1 MAGGRIDIEV
11 GLETGSIPAQLQ
23 SGMQPALGMAKRL
36 AGTLGLALG
45 GAALVSAGKQVIQ
58 LGNEYTTSLN
68 EMAAVSQA
76 SAAQMAVVS
85 ERAKQLG
92 NDIELPNTSASD
104 AALAMTELAKG
115 GFSVDQAM
123 SAAKGTLQLAAAAGV
138 DAAQAATIQSQA
150 LQAYGLDANYAATAA
165 DVLANAANASS
176 AEITDVAYGLAQA
189 GTVSNQFGVSLE
201 DTAATIGLFANAG
214 ITGSDAGTLLKTA
227 LLSLTD
233 QGKPAQAAIEDLGL
247 SIYNAEGKFVGM
259 RELFAQLKTAS
270 ERMTEEQYQAA
281 TATLFGSDA
290 MRLAG
295 IAAEQGVVGYDS
307 MRESI
312 SRQGAAAEVAA
323 AKTQGL
329 PGAIGSVQNA
339 AEDLSLRLYDL
350 VDGPLESLAR
360 GAADKITDVTPTIIS
375 GLETA
380 GSVAAK
386 AASEFMELDPALQA
400 AAVAAVALKVTGLGG
415 FLSDLGGRGVASLRG
430 FNDELRVQQS
440 LAAMSGEQVG
450 RLTSSIAVLETRVPA
465 IASMGAAYRSVAGPA
480 ADFASR
486 QVAIASASGPL
497 TGGLRAA
504 TGEAV
509 RLGGALA
516 GTAAAGARGLG
527 SALGGVVSAFGGP
540 WAAGLAAAGI
550 GLTAWMASVSEA
562 KALTKQYDDAVRQ
575 IGVSQSELGDILA
588 RSKGKFDDLAI
599 ANVTSQ
605 VSTLSKQFETAAAN
619 DARWTDVTKDVIG
632 DVVLSWRGSSDD
644 ISFEKDRIALSNRQA
659 AQAIQDLGMTDQQV
673 AQAMLDNAKWS
684 DIEQKLRGMGDGGAT
699 AADKFNEV
707 RQQILE
713 TRDVAQNTT
722 PGFFSLSEAVKT
734 LADDASSAADRTNA
748 LKTALDILSGKP
760 VDVGAAMQSYNRQIR
775 ETADATQEV
784 WDKSLGWGQELKN
797 AAGAV
802 ETRTTNGDRL
812 LTQINDIKDAT
823 IQAAASG
830 ADMAPIWQ
838 RNEEAFQ
845 QLAIATGL
853 SVDEIRKMSEE
864 AGLIPKDLAIVASL
878 KGADAVKQELVVV
891 KGMLEQNAAGIEIPT
906 NALTDTTLAKLREV
920 HIRVEDVDGK
930 PGIVKLSAPNE
941 QTLADLQAVIDKEL
955 PGKTVV
961 LDANTDPATTKINA
975 VTSGNYFANVTL
987 RVLNPDPIPTAVASK
1002 IPSALPLPGQPA
1014 PKALGGPITGGVPGK
1029 DSVPI
1034 LAMPGE
1040 HMLTTDDVD
1049 RLGGQEGVYRF
1060 RAALAAGRVGK
1071 YANGG
1076 EIVDSMTAVV
1086 QSRFPGMQMSSG
1098 LRFTDNGHHST
1109 GHAADFSNGYDSTPE
1124 MRALAAFIADNYLS
1138 QTLELIHS
1146 PFDRNI
1152 KNGAYVGDGM
1162 GFYGSGTMAEHRDH
1176 VHWAVNGPVGQP
1188 QQVVLGY
1195 SVSSEKKK
1203 EWSEKD
1209 ELDLQ
1214 RARIAV
1220 EKARDDLNPKK
1231 DDKRTPRDYD
1241 DDRIQLRQAEIRVED
1256 LEREKAAALRGEAPA
1271 PPAPAL
1277 GKSLSNEQL
1286 DRLEAQLAVDRAS
1299 RERDEVYAKPDRT
1312 PGEMQEAD
1320 IALMRANNRKAD
1332 LERPSGLPSTWSELF
1347 GEVAKEFVSSNVS
1360 DVLGYYGASDDL
1372 GPLVN
1377 AGLAVA
1383 KAAPNGFGADG
1394 TAPGMQLPSWITDIV
1409 GPDGQAAAFVPDW
1422 AKAFLQSLGVKV
1434 YDNGGALEPGD
1445 LGLNLSR
1452 QREFVLNPRET
1463 VEMEATREMFQS
1475 FRAIM
1480 RSSMDQPAAPLRD
1493 TDVFDSGR
1501 QTVVQLPNGFDPNAV
1516 ASGIHKARRI
1526 EQWETAGVWP

>member
-45 GAALVSAGKQVIQ
+45 GAALVSAGKQVIK

-76 SAAQMAVVS
+76 SAAQMAIVS

-150 LQAYGLDANYAATAA
+150 LQAYGLDASYAATAA

-189 GTVSNQFGVSLE
+189 GTVTNQFGVSLE

-247 SIYNAEGKFVGM
+247 TIYNAQGKFVGM

-270 ERMTEEQYQAA
+270 ERMTDEQYQAA

-295 IAAEQGVVGYDS
+295 IAAEQGVTGYDS
-307 MRESI
+307 MREAI

-375 GLETA
+375 GIETA

-400 AAVAAVALKVTGLGG
+400 AAVAAVAFKVTGLGG

-480 ADFASR
+480 ADFATR
-486 QVAIASASGPL
+486 QVALAAASGPL
-497 TGGLRAA
+497 TGSLRAA

-509 RLGGALA
+509 RLGGAFA
-516 GTAAAGARGLG
+516 GTAVAGVRGLG

-575 IGVSQSELGDILA
+575 IAVSQSELGDILA

-605 VSTLSKQFETAAAN
+605 VSSLAKQFDAAAAN
-619 DARWTDVTKDVIG
+619 DARWTDVTKDMIG
-632 DVVLSWRGSSDD
+632 DVVMFWRGSSDD
-644 ISFEKDRIALSNRQA
+644 ISQEKDRIGLANRQA

-684 DIEQKLRGMGDGGAT
+684 DIEQKLRGMGDGGGA
-699 AADKFNEV
+699 AADKLNEV
-707 RQQILE
+707 RQRILE

-722 PGFFSLSEAVKT
+722 PGFFGLSEAVKT

-760 VDVGAAMQSYNRQIR
+760 IDVGAAMQAYNRQIR
-775 ETADATQEV
+775 ETAEATRDV
-784 WDKSLGWGQELKN
+784 WDASLGFGQALKN
-797 AAGAV
+797 ADGSV
-802 ETRTTNGDRL
+802 NTTTTNGDRL
-812 LTQINDIKDAT
+812 LTKLNDIKDAT

-838 RNEEAFQ
+838 KNEEAFQ
-845 QLAIATGL
+845 QLATATGL
-853 SVDEIRKMSEE
+853 SVGEIRKMSEE
-864 AGLIPKDLAIVASL
+864 AGLLPKNFEIVASL
-878 KGADAVKQELVVV
+878 KGADSVKQELVVV
-891 KGMLEQNAAGIEIPT
+891 KGLLDRNAEGIEIPT
-906 NALTDTTLAKLREV
+906 TALTKETLAKLDEV
-920 HIRVEDVDGK
+920 KISVENVDGK
-930 PGIVKLSAPNE
+930 PGIVRLSAPNE

-961 LDANTDPATTKINA
+961 VDANTDPATSKINA

-987 RVLNPDPIPTAVASK
+987 RVLNPNPIPAAVASN
-1002 IPSALPLPGQPA
+1002 IPSALPLPGQP
-1014 PKALGGPITGGVPGK
+1014 KALGGEISGGIRGK

-1049 RLGGQEGVYRF
+1049 RLGGQAGVYRF
-1060 RAALAAGRVGK
+1060 RAALQAGLVRG

-1162 GFYGSGTMAEHRDH
+1162 GFYGAGTMAEHRDH

-1188 QQVVLGY
+1188 QAVVLGY
-1195 SVSSEKKK
+1195 SVSSDKKK
-1203 EWSEKD
+1203 EWTEKD

-1220 EKARDDLNPKK
+1220 DKARDDLNPKK
-1231 DDKRTPRDYD
+1231 DDKRTPRDYE

-1277 GKSLSNEQL
+1277 GKSMSNEQL

-1372 GPLVN
+1372 GPLIN

-1383 KAAPNGFGADG
+1383 KAAPDGFGADG
-1394 TAPGMQLPSWITDIV
+1394 TQPAVQLPSWITDLV
-1409 GPDGQAAAFVPDW
+1409 GPEGQAAAFVPDW

-1480 RSSMDQPAAPLRD
+1480 RSSMDQPAAAAPQPAD
-1493 TDVFDSGR
+1493 TFDDARQYVF
-1501 QTVVQLPNGFDPNAV
+1501 QLPNGYDSNAV
-1516 ASGIHKARRI
+1516 ATGIHKARQI
-1526 EQWETAGVWP
+1526 EQFETAGVWM